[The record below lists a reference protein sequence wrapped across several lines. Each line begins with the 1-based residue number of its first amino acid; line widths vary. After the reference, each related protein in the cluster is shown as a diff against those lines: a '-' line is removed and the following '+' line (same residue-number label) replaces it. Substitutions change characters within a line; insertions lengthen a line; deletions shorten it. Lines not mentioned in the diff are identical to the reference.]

1 MASGEVEDYVDELN
15 VIAGTVRRDLD
26 LIGKLDEGS
35 HGQLEALKGM
45 HISYLAGLKER
56 VKAQKGKAASGEELQ
71 SVTADAEELAKIEAM
86 HEEALSKSE
95 EKVKVATRTAEMVQD
110 ALTKLETFM
119 ERYQQEL
126 RASGKWNDGQYEDDV
141 DLDEDLTGG
150 DTPALARN
158 FSVGAESAAVP
169 GSTRQAST
177 GVSSL
182 GLPQGSLADLSGTG
196 MHGAASLAGVAANML
211 SMTSSSAAN
220 QAVLEQH
227 ALLANSMARGSSA
240 LSEQAL
246 RAVSASDAA
255 AAAAAAAAVQPT
267 HDAHGKPL
275 TADQEVFCVC
285 RRVAIGQMIGCD
297 NEECEYEWFHLPC
310 VNLKHAVD
318 GTWFCPSCV
327 DRMQRKQ
334 DPAIAEMKEG
344 RTTFADVPWERLT
357 ALAEAEEA
365 M

>member
-1 MASGEVEDYVDELN
+1 
-15 VIAGTVRRDLD
+15 
-26 LIGKLDEGS
+26 
-35 HGQLEALKGM
+35 
-45 HISYLAGLKER
+45 
-56 VKAQKGKAASGEELQ
+56 
-71 SVTADAEELAKIEAM
+71 
-86 HEEALSKSE
+86 
-95 EKVKVATRTAEMVQD
+95 
-110 ALTKLETFM
+110 M

-227 ALLANSMARGSSA
+227 ALLANSMARVRVLRRPPCRRSTPHSPPAPCASALQGSSA